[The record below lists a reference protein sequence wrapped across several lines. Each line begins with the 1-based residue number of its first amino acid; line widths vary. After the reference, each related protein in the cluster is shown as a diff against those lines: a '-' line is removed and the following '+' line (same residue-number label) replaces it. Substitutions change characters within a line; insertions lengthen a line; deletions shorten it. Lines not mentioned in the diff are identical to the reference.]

1 MMNMM
6 LKMLKWFPQ
15 LVFKSCKAS
24 CFMLFHVISCY
35 FMLYIYMLF
44 IYELWT
50 SSLEFASFP
59 TESTRLPAQAQRSSF
74 IRAAGWDCPPAPAAS
89 SLEVATRI

>member
-35 FMLYIYMLF
+35 FMLFHVIYICYLYMNYGLRPLNLLRSQLNQRGF
-44 IYELWT
+44 Q
-50 SSLEFASFP
+50 P
-59 TESTRLPAQAQRSSF
+59 RPNVHRSSEQ
-74 IRAAGWDCPPAPAAS
+74 RGGTVRQRLRRHLW
-89 SLEVATRI
+89 R